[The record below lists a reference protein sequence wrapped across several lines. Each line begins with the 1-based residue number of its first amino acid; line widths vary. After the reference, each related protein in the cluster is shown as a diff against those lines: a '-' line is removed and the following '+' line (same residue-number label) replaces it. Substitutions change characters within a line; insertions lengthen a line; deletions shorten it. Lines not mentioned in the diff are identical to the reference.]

1 MSQIDPNRRFQ
12 IALER
17 TCAGWAAAQP
27 AQAAARARCEL
38 VPGGVRVPFF
48 GGPHVVSHPS
58 GEVRFEPTGRAA
70 HPSVAI
76 VLMHYLLTADAT
88 PPAGEWVA
96 FRDLPD
102 GLFYAQAF
110 AGKAEAVLTKRFG
123 SELEAFRQAASA
135 IGGVPLDLADTSY
148 SFQALPSLPIA
159 VLLWEGDEEFPGRA
173 RILFDAHAGHSLPT
187 EDLSGIGD
195 WLAHR
200 LARAVGAPLVGAR
213 AGTRPAPT
221 VTPCCSGTLYGCLGE
236 GRHDTCPHRT
246 NLVPIPAVSLLASA
260 YLGIA

>member
-1 MSQIDPNRRFQ
+1 M
-12 IALER
+12 
-17 TCAGWAAAQP
+17 
-27 AQAAARARCEL
+27 
-38 VPGGVRVPFF
+38 PFF

-58 GEVRFEPTGRAA
+58 GEVRFEPTGRPA

-76 VLMHYLLTADAT
+76 VLMHYLLTADGT

-123 SELEAFRQAASA
+123 SELEAFRQAALA
-135 IGGVPLDLADTSY
+135 IGGVPLEMADASY
-148 SFQALPSLPIA
+148 SFQALPCLPVA

-173 RILFDAHAGHSLPT
+173 RILFDANAGHYLPT
-187 EDLSGIGD
+187 EDLSGIGE

-200 LARAVGAPLVGAR
+200 LAR
-213 AGTRPAPT
+213 
-221 VTPCCSGTLYGCLGE
+221 S
-236 GRHDTCPHRT
+236 
-246 NLVPIPAVSLLASA
+246 
-260 YLGIA
+260 